1 MENLSLKLERLLGD
15 FVADF
20 LNKMVA
26 AEAYQMNHSLPASFR
41 SRYDFYLEQFSVLKR
56 ELENYPAASKAEA
69 LQRNRALSL
78 LKSSSESI
86 ISTFH
91 LGSF

>member
-1 MENLSLKLERLLGD
+1 MENLSLKLEQLLGD

-26 AEAYQMNHSLPASFR
+26 AEEYQVNHRLPESFR
-41 SRYDFYLEQFSVLKR
+41 IRYGHYLEQFRVLKTQI
-56 ELENYPAASKAEA
+56 ENYTATSQEETR
-69 LQRNRALSL
+69 QRNRALIL

-91 LGSF
+91 LGSL